1 MNRRDFLAFAPAS
14 IGAAAVCPALAAS
27 DHPSFRMK
35 IASGRVVVGPDEPDR
50 AGWDRRSL
58 QEAMDFASRSGFALD
73 MLPGVYRIAGLVV
86 DAPLAIRGTP
96 GETVIEPAG
105 ADAATLD
112 IRPADREKRLS
123 GVSLHGLIFRG
134 KSLLHARAVDVSQR
148 PIHTLPYVPER
159 FNGLVTA
166 YRTDGLTIADC
177 AFDGAVGA
185 AIALWECHGAAVAR
199 NRIAHSRVALF
210 SHAGR
215 GNVFADNI
223 LEETVD
229 LGVYVAHHA

>member
-1 MNRRDFLAFAPAS
+1 MNRRDFLKFAPAS
-14 IGAAAVCPALAAS
+14 ISAASFPALAAS
-27 DHPSFRMK
+27 DGLSFRTK
-35 IASGRVVVGPDEPDR
+35 IAAGRVVVSPDGPDCT
-50 AGWDRRSL
+50 GWERCSL
-58 QEAMDFASRSGFALD
+58 QEAMDFASRRDGVLD
-73 MLPGVYRIAGLVV
+73 MLPGVYRVSELVI

-96 GETVIEPAG
+96 RETVIEPVG

-112 IRPADREKRLS
+112 IHPAGGEKRLR

-134 KSLLHARAVDVSQR
+134 KSLPYRRAVDAAQR

-159 FNGLVTA
+159 FNGLVAA
-166 YRTDGLTIADC
+166 YRSDGLTIADC

-185 AIALWECHGAAVAR
+185 AIALWECHGADVAR
-199 NRIAHSRVALF
+199 NRIADSRVALF